1 MCSGF
6 WPVRRDLALSCYS
19 FRRRPGAVIEAGLG
33 AGPAPSAYPFPRYS
47 LQSSVVSWQT
57 LGLCAVVLTTDGCFW
72 G

>member
-47 LQSSVVSWQT
+47 GNAVISCQGSVIREVWALMT
-57 LGLCAVVLTTDGCFW
+57 GH
-72 G
+72 